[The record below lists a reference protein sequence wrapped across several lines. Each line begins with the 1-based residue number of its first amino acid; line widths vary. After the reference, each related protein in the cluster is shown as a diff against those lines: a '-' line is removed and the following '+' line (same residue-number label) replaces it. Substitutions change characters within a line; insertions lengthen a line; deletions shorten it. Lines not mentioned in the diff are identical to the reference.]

1 MRVNAAEP
9 WATVSVRPRNVN
21 VKFLHCR
28 ANAADDFGGPE
39 RLAEERHPA
48 VFGLAN
54 GTKSVTGTCRLIGI
68 EAAARELFFELGVAV
83 LRQTTGTDTKG
94 LAFEALEEFLELGLA
109 RVRKYQTT
117 FGGFAVVNFVKLA
130 EFANAVDVAEEV
142 HNEEFIRSE
151 SGENGG
157 PNGGCVFAADGFT
170 AFGIEQLEANGFD
183 IGAEVEGFD
192 IEGERR
198 QL

>member
-9 WATVSVRPRNVN
+9 WATDSVRPRNVN

-28 ANAADDFGGPE
+28 ANAADDFGEPE

-94 LAFEALEEFLELGLA
+94 LAFEALEEFLHPRFA
-109 RVRKYQTT
+109 PVRKSPRT

-142 HNEEFIRSE
+142 HNEEFIRRE
-151 SGENGG
+151 SGENRGS
-157 PNGGCVFAADGFT
+157 NGGNASAAVD
-170 AFGIEQLEANGFD
+170 
-183 IGAEVEGFD
+183 
-192 IEGERR
+192 
-198 QL
+198 